1 MVELQFEATI
11 FDFTTFFNGSI
22 GYSAIPNSWQRVDP
36 GDATRPRIA
45 KKTVILALERG
56 EVLGDIEV
64 KNKIFTP
71 NGDGINDDMA
81 VSFSLMR
88 VKASTPL
95 QVQIYD
101 LGGRLV
107 HQLRD
112 EYITT
117 GRHSVVWTG
126 VDAAGALVPPGIY
139 VLRIDTKVDSK
150 SSRNTSDYRLVH
162 VSY

>member
-1 MVELQFEATI
+1 M
-11 FDFTTFFNGSI
+11 
-22 GYSAIPNSWQRVDP
+22 
-36 GDATRPRIA
+36 
-45 KKTVILALERG
+45 ILALERG
-56 EVLGDIEV
+56 AVLGDIEV

-81 VSFSLMR
+81 VSFSFMR

-95 QVQIYD
+95 QVKIYD

-107 HQLRD
+107 HQLRE

-117 GRHSVVWTG
+117 GRHSVVWAG
-126 VDAAGALVPPGIY
+126 VDNSGALVPPGIY
-139 VLRIDTKVDSK
+139 VLRIDAKVDSK